1 MMVELQLKPR
11 PTMPT
16 APDAEPID
24 FGPLPETLATL
35 LGAMAVR
42 KRFIAQTWDDSQEY
56 WKCQRDLA
64 ALERRWGEAEKV
76 WAAHIAKEKEK

>member
-1 MMVELQLKPR
+1 
-11 PTMPT
+11 MPT

-76 WAAHIAKEKEK
+76 WAAHIAKEKAA